1 MGKLIVAAV
10 VIIIIIV
17 TVATSLYVVDETEQ
31 AVVTRFGEV
40 RDIRTESGLYLKAP
54 FGVDRVTTYDR
65 RVLRIDVPVSRFLDK
80 DVNIL
85 EIDVYARY
93 RITEPRQFLRT
104 LNSEENSR
112 TILGQRIN
120 AALRAEVAERSREEI
135 IGGDV
140 ELDSEGN
147 PITDAEGNS
156 LVRPTNTR
164 TEILDKV
171 LLSVKEELTTEDPP
185 FGVEMIDIRIKRADF
200 PAEVAGRIFERMRS
214 DREKI
219 ARRLRAEGEEESR
232 RRRAAAD
239 REVEVILAKADRDAN
254 RLRGDGEAQ
263 AISILADALNQDPD
277 FFAFRRSLEGLQ
289 EIPEPELDDDSV
301 VGLAAAQIPAKLR
314 ARRRS
319 HHHGQ
324 LTRPTDPQSCHSDR
338 SEESQPLTETLRFAQ
353 GDNSI
358 VPRLINAR
366 RFGGLRPGRP
376 SSFPGT

>member
-277 FFAFRRSLEGLQ
+277 FFAFRRSLEAYRRFLSQNSTMILSSDSPLLRFLQ
-289 EIPEPELDDDSV
+289 SFELD
-301 VGLAAAQIPAKLR
+301 GAAITTA
-314 ARRRS
+314 
-319 HHHGQ
+319 
-324 LTRPTDPQSCHSDR
+324 
-338 SEESQPLTETLRFAQ
+338 
-353 GDNSI
+353 N
-358 VPRLINAR
+358 
-366 RFGGLRPGRP
+366 
-376 SSFPGT
+376 